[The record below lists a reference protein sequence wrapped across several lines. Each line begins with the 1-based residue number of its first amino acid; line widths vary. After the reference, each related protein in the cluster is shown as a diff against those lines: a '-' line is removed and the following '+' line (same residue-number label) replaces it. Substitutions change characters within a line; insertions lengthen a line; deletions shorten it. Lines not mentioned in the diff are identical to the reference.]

1 MYSSLATTFSHRRIY
16 TYITY
21 ILGFTPFVIK
31 CIVGESS
38 FFRIFYVDGT
48 YIQIYQLVDRGY
60 SCIFNYMK
68 SNKKYELCLKRR
80 DMVSQG
86 AYDGR
91 FTSKVVVDKK
101 KQLSKDGAKKWKIDR
116 D

>member
-1 MYSSLATTFSHRRIY
+1 
-16 TYITY
+16 
-21 ILGFTPFVIK
+21 
-31 CIVGESS
+31 
-38 FFRIFYVDGT
+38 
-48 YIQIYQLVDRGY
+48 
-60 SCIFNYMK
+60 MK
-68 SNKKYELCLKRR
+68 SNKKYELCLKRQ

-116 D
+116 DYDRKFII

>member
-1 MYSSLATTFSHRRIY
+1 
-16 TYITY
+16 
-21 ILGFTPFVIK
+21 
-31 CIVGESS
+31 
-38 FFRIFYVDGT
+38 
-48 YIQIYQLVDRGY
+48 
-60 SCIFNYMK
+60 MK

-86 AYDGR
+86 AYDDR
-91 FTSKVVVDKK
+91 FVSKVVIDKK

>member
-1 MYSSLATTFSHRRIY
+1 
-16 TYITY
+16 
-21 ILGFTPFVIK
+21 
-31 CIVGESS
+31 
-38 FFRIFYVDGT
+38 
-48 YIQIYQLVDRGY
+48 
-60 SCIFNYMK
+60 MK

-101 KQLSKDGAKKWKIDR
+101 KQLSKDGAKKWKTDR